1 MARRKVHRMSR
12 NATAAYA
19 ASQPLFEALQAGNMR
34 INEQKVHITRAR
46 NLVQNL
52 HVKLTE
58 VNGQDESAK
67 HDYYMDCVVKAWRSA
82 TQTYEAIFR
91 ELMALNAADASEGRE
106 ASKRYEEFAALATT
120 ARQVNEVA
128 FQFPLHGPPSWP
140 EAPSTPEKRKRSHK
154 EEEEYDD
161 SSDVKMDAGI
171 DAPVKEGPE
180 GGHAKE
186 DKQTQPNEAA
196 EKTLSKHQRKRLR
209 KKHPAAGHHKDSETN
224 PSPSSTNPLTQP
236 TSNPNPPPPP
246 SSQGKENHT
255 PIAGVEYEDVSA
267 EVEARLKAKAEKRQ
281 AKNSEKKRK
290 RESGDSLL
298 EARPVAEIAERPKR
312 KRTKGSEEMGEG
324 GAQNVGGP
332 NQATAAVKRANE
344 EEEGTGGAGGG
355 EGGSRKKRR
364 ARW

>member
-1 MARRKVHRMSR
+1 MSR

-58 VNGQDESAK
+58 INGQDESAK

-91 ELMALNAADASEGRE
+91 ELMTLNAADASEGRE

-120 ARQVNEVA
+120 ARQVSEVA
-128 FQFPLHGPPSWP
+128 CEFPLHGPPSWP
-140 EAPSTPEKRKRSHK
+140 EAPSTPEKRKRSR
-154 EEEEYDD
+154 EEEHDE
-161 SSDVKMDAGI
+161 SSDVKMDTGT
-171 DAPVKEGPE
+171 DAPEKEGSD
-180 GGHAKE
+180 GGQAK
-186 DKQTQPNEAA
+186 DNKQTQQNEGA

-209 KKHPAAGHHKDSETN
+209 KKHPAADHKDSESN
-224 PSPSSTNPLTQP
+224 HHPSSTNAPTQP
-236 TSNPNPPPPP
+236 PSNPNPPPT
-246 SSQGKENHT
+246 SSLGKENHT

-281 AKNSEKKRK
+281 AKKTEKKRK

-298 EARPVAEIAERPKR
+298 EAKPVAEIAERPKR
-312 KRTKGSEEMGEG
+312 KKTKGADEMGPGGAQNGGDTNQSTASGKRANEVGEVGAGGEG
-324 GAQNVGGP
+324 GA
-332 NQATAAVKRANE
+332 R
-344 EEEGTGGAGGG
+344 
-355 EGGSRKKRR
+355 KRR
-364 ARW
+364 RGRL

>member
-1 MARRKVHRMSR
+1 MSR
-12 NATAAYA
+12 NATPAYA

-82 TQTYEAIFR
+82 TQTYKAIFL

-106 ASKRYEEFAALATT
+106 ASKRYDEFAALATT

-140 EAPSTPEKRKRSHK
+140 EAPSTPEKRKRSH
-154 EEEEYDD
+154 EEEKEHDE
-161 SSDVKMDAGI
+161 SSDVKMDTGL
-171 DAPVKEGPE
+171 DAPEKEGLE
-180 GGHAKE
+180 GGYAKE

-209 KKHPAAGHHKDSETN
+209 KKHPAADHHKDSESN
-224 PSPSSTNPLTQP
+224 HIPSSTNPPTQP
-236 TSNPNPPPPP
+236 TNNPNPPPP

-255 PIAGVEYEDVSA
+255 PIAGVEYEDISA

-281 AKNSEKKRK
+281 AKKTEKKRK

-312 KRTKGSEEMGEG
+312 KKTKSSEEVSAG
-324 GAQNVGGP
+324 GAQNGGDTK
-332 NQATAAVKRANE
+332 QVTAAVKRANE
-344 EEEGTGGAGGG
+344 VEGPGAGG
-355 EGGSRKKRR
+355 EGSRKKRR
-364 ARW
+364 AKC

>member
-58 VNGQDESAK
+58 INGQDESAK

-91 ELMALNAADASEGRE
+91 ELMTLNAADASEGRE

-120 ARQVNEVA
+120 ARQVSEVA
-128 FQFPLHGPPSWP
+128 CEFPLHGPPSWP
-140 EAPSTPEKRKRSHK
+140 EAPSTPEKRKRSH
-154 EEEEYDD
+154 EGEHDE
-161 SSDVKMDAGI
+161 SRDVKMDAGT
-171 DAPVKEGPE
+171 DAPEKEGSE
-180 GGHAKE
+180 GGQAK
-186 DKQTQPNEAA
+186 DGKQTQQNEGA
-196 EKTLSKHQRKRLR
+196 EKMLSKHQRKRLR
-209 KKHPAAGHHKDSETN
+209 RKHPASDHQNSEHNHTDHI
-224 PSPSSTNPLTQP
+224 PSSNNAFTQP
-236 TSNPNPPPPP
+236 TGNPNPTPTF
-246 SSQGKENHT
+246 SLGKENHT
-255 PIAGVEYEDVSA
+255 PIVGVQYEDVSA

-281 AKNSEKKRK
+281 AKKTEKKRK

-298 EARPVAEIAERPKR
+298 EAKPVAEIAERPKR
-312 KRTKGSEEMGEG
+312 KKTKGAEEMGPD
-324 GAQNVGGP
+324 GAQNGG
-332 NQATAAVKRANE
+332 NTTQATASGKRANE
-344 EEEGTGGAGGG
+344 VGEVGAGGD
-355 EGGSRKKRR
+355 GGARKRR
-364 ARW
+364 RGRL

>member
-1 MARRKVHRMSR
+1 MSR

-19 ASQPLFEALQAGNMR
+19 ASQPLFEVLQAGNMR
-34 INEQKVHITRAR
+34 INEQKVHVTRAR

-58 VNGQDESAK
+58 VNGQDESAQ

-120 ARQVNEVA
+120 ASQVNEVA
-128 FQFPLHGPPSWP
+128 FKFSLHGPPSWP
-140 EAPSTPEKRKRSHK
+140 EAPSTPEKRKRSHD
-154 EEEEYDD
+154 EAEDHDE
-161 SSDVKMDAGI
+161 SSDVKMDTGL
-171 DAPVKEGPE
+171 DAAEKEGPE

-186 DKQTQPNEAA
+186 DKQAHQNDAA

-209 KKHPAAGHHKDSETN
+209 KKHPSADHHKDSESN
-224 PSPSSTNPLTQP
+224 PNPSSTTNPPTQP
-236 TSNPNPPPPP
+236 TSNPTPT
-246 SSQGKENHT
+246 SSLGKENHT
-255 PIAGVEYEDVSA
+255 PIAGVEYEDVTA
-267 EVEARLKAKAEKRQ
+267 EVEARLKAKADKRQ
-281 AKNSEKKRK
+281 AKKTEKKRK

-312 KRTKGSEEMGEG
+312 KKTKSSDEMGSG
-324 GAQNVGGP
+324 GAQNGGVP
-332 NQATAAVKRANE
+332 NPTISSAKRANE
-344 EEEGTGGAGGG
+344 ERTGGPDGVG
-355 EGGSRKKRR
+355 EGSRKRR
-364 ARW
+364 RGKL

>member
-19 ASQPLFEALQAGNMR
+19 ASQPLFEALQVGNMR

-58 VNGQDESAK
+58 INGQDESAK
-67 HDYYMDCVVKAWRSA
+67 HDYYMDCIVKAWRSA

-106 ASKRYEEFAALATT
+106 ASKRYKEFAALATT
-120 ARQVNEVA
+120 AGQVNEVA
-128 FQFPLHGPPSWP
+128 NEFPLHGPPSWP
-140 EAPSTPEKRKRSHK
+140 EAPSTPEKRKRSR
-154 EEEEYDD
+154 EEEHDE
-161 SSDVKMDAGI
+161 SSDVKLDAGI
-171 DAPVKEGPE
+171 DASEKEGSK
-180 GGHAKE
+180 GGQAK
-186 DKQTQPNEAA
+186 DNKQTQPNENA

-209 KKHPAAGHHKDSETN
+209 KKHPASDHQNSENNYTN
-224 PSPSSTNPLTQP
+224 HTPSSTNAPTQP
-236 TSNPNPPPPP
+236 TSNPNPPPT
-246 SSQGKENHT
+246 SSLGKENHT

-281 AKNSEKKRK
+281 AKKTEKKRK

-298 EARPVAEIAERPKR
+298 EAKPVAEIAERPKR
-312 KRTKGSEEMGEG
+312 KKTKGADEMGPDGALNG
-324 GAQNVGGP
+324 GGDT
-332 NQATAAVKRANE
+332 NQSTASGKRANE
-344 EEEGTGGAGGG
+344 AEGSGVGG
-355 EGGSRKKRR
+355 EGAARKRR
-364 ARW
+364 RGRL

>member
-34 INEQKVHITRAR
+34 INEQKVHVTRAR

-58 VNGQDESAK
+58 INGQDESAK

-128 FQFPLHGPPSWP
+128 FEFPLHGPASWP
-140 EAPSTPEKRKRSHK
+140 EAPSTPEKRKRSH
-154 EEEEYDD
+154 EEEEEHDD
-161 SSDVKMDAGI
+161 SSDVKMDAGL

-180 GGHAKE
+180 GGHAK
-186 DKQTQPNEAA
+186 DGKQTQQNESA

-209 KKHPAAGHHKDSETN
+209 KKHPAADHHKDSETN
-224 PSPSSTNPLTQP
+224 PNPSSTNPPTQP
-236 TSNPNPPPPP
+236 TSNPNPPPP
-246 SSQGKENHT
+246 SSQRKENHT
-255 PIAGVEYEDVSA
+255 PIAGIEYEDVSA
-267 EVEARLKAKAEKRQ
+267 EVEARLKAKADKRQ
-281 AKNSEKKRK
+281 AKKTEKKRK

-312 KRTKGSEEMGEG
+312 KKTKSSDEMGAG
-324 GAQNVGGP
+324 GAQNAGDTKQV
-332 NQATAAVKRANE
+332 TAALKRAN
-344 EEEGTGGAGGG
+344 EEGTGGAGGG
-355 EGGSRKKRR
+355 EGSRKRRR
-364 ARW
+364 AKC

>member
-19 ASQPLFEALQAGNMR
+19 ASQPLFEALQTGNMR
-34 INEQKVHITRAR
+34 INEQKVHVTRAR

-128 FQFPLHGPPSWP
+128 FKFPLHGPPSWP
-140 EAPSTPEKRKRSHK
+140 EAPSTPEKRKRSH
-154 EEEEYDD
+154 EEEEEQDE
-161 SSDVKMDAGI
+161 SSDVKLDTGLDAAG
-171 DAPVKEGPE
+171 KEGPE
-180 GGHAKE
+180 GAHAKE
-186 DKQTQPNEAA
+186 DKQAHQNDAA

-209 KKHPAAGHHKDSETN
+209 KKHPSADHHKDSERN
-224 PSPSSTNPLTQP
+224 QNPSSTTKHPTQP
-236 TSNPNPPPPP
+236 ASNPTPT
-246 SSQGKENHT
+246 SSLGKENHT
-255 PIAGVEYEDVSA
+255 PIAGVEYEDVTA
-267 EVEARLKAKAEKRQ
+267 EVEARLKAKADKRQ
-281 AKNSEKKRK
+281 AKKTEKKRK

-312 KRTKGSEEMGEG
+312 KKSKSSDEMGSAG
-324 GAQNVGGP
+324 GAQNGGGP
-332 NQATAAVKRANE
+332 NQATASAKRTNE
-344 EEEGTGGAGGG
+344 ERMGGADGGGG
-355 EGGSRKKRR
+355 EGSRKRR
-364 ARW
+364 RGKL

>member
-1 MARRKVHRMSR
+1 MSR

-58 VNGQDESAK
+58 INGHDESAK

-140 EAPSTPEKRKRSHK
+140 EAPSTPEKRKRSH
-154 EEEEYDD
+154 EEEEEHDD
-161 SSDVKMDAGI
+161 SSDVKMDAGL
-171 DAPVKEGPE
+171 DAPEEGGPE
-180 GGHAKE
+180 GRDAK
-186 DKQTQPNEAA
+186 DGKQTQQNESA

-209 KKHPAAGHHKDSETN
+209 KKHPAADHHKDSETN
-224 PSPSSTNPLTQP
+224 HNPSSTNPP
-236 TSNPNPPPPP
+236 THPPNNPNPPPP

-281 AKNSEKKRK
+281 AKKTEKKRK

-312 KRTKGSEEMGEG
+312 KKTKSSEEVGPG
-324 GAQNVGGP
+324 GAQNGGDTK
-332 NQATAAVKRANE
+332 QGTAVVKRANE
-344 EEEGTGGAGGG
+344 EGIGGAGGG
-355 EGGSRKKRR
+355 EGSRKRRR
-364 ARW
+364 AKC